1 MLDLPAGA
9 NQLIWPT
16 DDFTRTPY
24 EVYVSDEIFAR
35 EQQKLFDAPTWLFM
49 GLECE
54 KTLVTTL
61 PG

>member
-35 EQQKLFDAPTWLFM
+35 EQQSYLTRQLGSG

-54 KTLVTTL
+54 LKTLVTTL